1 MLRFHSGIGDAAKK
15 SKEDDMDSLVL
26 LVYLAEV
33 FWNLKMLFFI
43 FSIVL
48 IFGGL
53 LVLVATFVDCEELS
67 NICSE
72 EEMNRSITNL
82 TSMGKKL
89 LYSGFVFLTLFL
101 IIPSKTTMDTFI
113 AIKSVEIVN
122 KAQEVKEAV
131 PNSVEVIEAYFSKKE
146 YVNQK

>member
-1 MLRFHSGIGDAAKK
+1 
-15 SKEDDMDSLVL
+15 MDSLVL
-26 LVYLAEV
+26 LAYLAEI

-67 NICSE
+67 SICSE
-72 EEMNRSITNL
+72 EEMNRSIVNL

-89 LYSGFVFLTLFL
+89 LYSGFVFLALFL

-113 AIKSVEIVN
+113 AIKSVEIVR

-131 PNSVEVIEAYFSKKE
+131 PNSVEVIEEYFSKNK